1 MYIIVC
7 LNFNLDPIL
16 TFHKYY
22 LQKFRFLFLLFYVKP
37 EKNIKIYIV
46 AIKIKYTKL
55 MIIAVSGKAQL
66 ESIFVC
72 ILKHHNSIMKYHY
85 YSLSGD

>member
-1 MYIIVC
+1 MYIIDC

-22 LQKFRFLFLLFYVKP
+22 LQKFFSSFFFFMKP

-46 AIKIKYTKL
+46 AIKI
-55 MIIAVSGKAQL
+55 V
-66 ESIFVC
+66 
-72 ILKHHNSIMKYHY
+72 KHSDH
-85 YSLSGD
+85 